1 LSYRVGCASRG
12 RFVHRKQL
20 QRRAAVAFVVTAV
33 ALAGMA
39 TWWTAPHHRAV
50 LRYSPS
56 WARIDPEWARGNT
69 SQNLAFLAGGR
80 GVKPEVGTG
89 RLVYPYSVVP
99 GGVRDARELREA
111 AERDRT
117 IARHYAGFDYV
128 RARTFEL
135 REPRMV
141 YLSYRIGDKIFWTR
155 RQFTL
160 RRGEI
165 LLTDGKMTAR
175 TRCANRVSA
184 VPEQVISSEEPLPEQ
199 LEDPFEGGSARPMAF
214 PENFQSAL
222 LARNGQSG
230 LGMLGPPAIGTSGY
244 GSSAGGGFPGIFPP
258 PLPGTCVP
266 TLKPFPKGP
275 GELSQ
280 EADRSSKKNGCGPS
294 STPPPTPPASV
305 PEPATVLLFTSGA
318 AAVYV
323 RYRQFRAQK

>member
-1 LSYRVGCASRG
+1 MVTLVAVIS
-12 RFVHRKQL
+12 L
-20 QRRAAVAFVVTAV
+20 AA
-33 ALAGMA
+33 
-39 TWWTAPHHRAV
+39 WWAAPRHSAV
-50 LRYSPS
+50 LRYSS
-56 WARIDPEWARGNT
+56 RAGIDPEWARGNT
-69 SQNLAFLAGGR
+69 SQNLALLAGGSR
-80 GVKPEVGTG
+80 VQPEAGTG

-128 RARTFEL
+128 RARTFQL

-160 RRGEI
+160 RKGEI
-165 LLTDGKMTAR
+165 LLTDGKITAR

-199 LEDPFEGGSARPMAF
+199 LEDPFEQGGAARPMAF
-214 PENFQSAL
+214 PGNFQSAL

-230 LGMLGPPAIGTSGY
+230 LGMLGPPATGTSGF
-244 GSSAGGGFPGIFPP
+244 GSPAGGGFPVIFPP
-258 PLPGTCVP
+258 PIPGTCAP
-266 TLKPFPKGP
+266 TIKPFPKGAV
-275 GELSQ
+275 ELSQ
-280 EADRSSKKNGCGPS
+280 DADRSSKKNGCGPS
-294 STPPPTPPASV
+294 STPPPPPPASV

-318 AAVYV
+318 AGVYV
-323 RYRQFRAQK
+323 RYRKFRAKK